1 MKTFTLK
8 EVSKK
13 INVKPATL
21 KKWEEDLGDY
31 LEIPRTKQGARIY
44 SQVEIDLLLEIKE
57 MYEKKLSTKMIL
69 HLLRGGTDLEDEIN
83 EPEAVDISEHIEEI
97 PEPQEHIPEHTE
109 EIPEPQ
115 EHISEHIEEIA
126 ELREDISEHK
136 EKIAESKEKISE
148 HSAQELAIVSHEGTP
163 ISDEEIAIKNA
174 DEFFVA
180 MDTYKQNF
188 LNEVTEEIRNVLRK
202 EVVDEVKKEIANGT
216 NYTVRSLSESIHQ
229 STASTKAELSEISVH
244 LEKSAEQTTERLLY
258 LSKSIANASHE
269 TSEEIYTLSKQL
281 SQSTEE
287 LAHYVDITNTEIFN
301 LSEVMEI
308 DRLERGKERDQFRHE
323 ITQREAAFQNLLT
336 GFRDVAA
343 AKEKKWWKFW
353 E

>member
-21 KKWEEDLGDY
+21 KKWEENLEEY

-44 SQVEIDLLLEIKE
+44 SQVEIDLLLEIKQ
-57 MYEKKLSTKMIL
+57 MYENKLSTSMIL
-69 HLLRGGTDLEDEIN
+69 HLLRGGTDIEDKIS
-83 EPEAVDISEHIEEI
+83 EPEAEHIEEMSE
-97 PEPQEHIPEHTE
+97 PEE
-109 EIPEPQ
+109 E
-115 EHISEHIEEIA
+115 
-126 ELREDISEHK
+126 
-136 EKIAESKEKISE
+136 ISE

-163 ISDEEIAIKNA
+163 ISDEEIEIKNA

-188 LNEVTEEIRNVLRK
+188 LNEVKEEIRNVLRK
-202 EVVDEVKKEIANGT
+202 EVVDEVKKEIVNGA
-216 NYTVRSLSESIHQ
+216 NYTVNSLSESIHQ
-229 STASTKAELSEISVH
+229 STASTKAELEELSDH

-258 LSKSIANASHE
+258 LSKSIVNASHE

-287 LAHYVDITNTEIFN
+287 LAHFVDITNTEIFN
-301 LSEVMEI
+301 LSEVIEI

-323 ITQREAAFQNLLT
+323 ITQREAAFQDLLT
-336 GFRDVAA
+336 SFRDVAA

>member
-21 KKWEEDLGDY
+21 KKWEDDLEEY

-44 SQVEIDLLLEIKE
+44 SQVEIDLLLEIKQ
-57 MYEKKLSTKMIL
+57 MYENKLSTPMIL
-69 HLLRGGTDLEDEIN
+69 HLLRGGTDDLE
-83 EPEAVDISEHIEEI
+83 
-97 PEPQEHIPEHTE
+97 
-109 EIPEPQ
+109 
-115 EHISEHIEEIA
+115 EEIA
-126 ELREDISEHK
+126 EHEAD
-136 EKIAESKEKISE
+136 ESSLQIEEMLETEEEISE
-148 HSAQELAIVSHEGTP
+148 HSAKELAIVSHEGTP
-163 ISDEEIAIKNA
+163 MSDEEIAIKNA

-180 MDTYKQNF
+180 MDNYKQNF
-188 LNEVTEEIRNVLRK
+188 LNEVKEEIRNVLRK
-202 EVVDEVKKEIANGT
+202 EVVDEVKKEIVSGANF
-216 NYTVRSLSESIHQ
+216 TVNSLSESINQ
-229 STASTKAELSEISVH
+229 STASTKAGIEELSDH

-258 LSKSIANASHE
+258 LSKSIVNASHE

-301 LSEVMEI
+301 LSEAIEI

-323 ITQREAAFQNLLT
+323 ITQREAAFQDLLT
-336 GFRDVAA
+336 SFRDVAA

>member
-21 KKWEEDLGDY
+21 KKWEDDLEEY

-44 SQVEIDLLLEIKE
+44 SQVEIDLLLEIKQ
-57 MYEKKLSTKMIL
+57 MYENKLSTSMIL
-69 HLLRGGTDLEDEIN
+69 HLLRGGTDDLEEEITEHEADE
-83 EPEAVDISEHIEEI
+83 SSLQIEEMS
-97 PEPQEHIPEHTE
+97 EAE
-109 EIPEPQ
+109 EE
-115 EHISEHIEEIA
+115 
-126 ELREDISEHK
+126 
-136 EKIAESKEKISE
+136 ISE

-163 ISDEEIAIKNA
+163 MSDEEIAIKNA

-180 MDTYKQNF
+180 MDNYKQNF
-188 LNEVTEEIRNVLRK
+188 LNDVKEEIRNVLRK
-202 EVVDEVKKEIANGT
+202 EVVDEVKKEIASGANF
-216 NYTVRSLSESIHQ
+216 TVNSLSESINQ
-229 STASTKAELSEISVH
+229 STASTKAGIEELSDH

-258 LSKSIANASHE
+258 LSKSIVNASHE

-301 LSEVMEI
+301 LSEAIEI

-323 ITQREAAFQNLLT
+323 ITQREAAFQDLLT
-336 GFRDVAA
+336 SFRDVAA

>member
-21 KKWEEDLGDY
+21 KKWEEDLEEY

-44 SQVEIDLLLEIKE
+44 SQVEIDLLLEIKQ
-57 MYEKKLSTKMIL
+57 MYENKLSTSKIL
-69 HLLRGGTDLEDEIN
+69 HILRGGTDIEDEVS
-83 EPEAVDISEHIEEI
+83 EPEAIETSEHIEEI
-97 PEPQEHIPEHTE
+97 SEPE
-109 EIPEPQ
+109 
-115 EHISEHIEEIA
+115 
-126 ELREDISEHK
+126 DD
-136 EKIAESKEKISE
+136 ISE

-163 ISDEEIAIKNA
+163 LSDEEIAIKNA
-174 DEFFVA
+174 DDFFGA

-188 LNEVTEEIRNVLRK
+188 LNEVKEEIRNVLRK
-202 EVVDEVKKEIANGT
+202 EVVDEVKKEIANGAD
-216 NYTVRSLSESIHQ
+216 YTVNTLSESINQ
-229 STASTKAELSEISVH
+229 STASTKAELEELSDH

-258 LSKSIANASHE
+258 LSKSIVNASHE

-281 SQSTEE
+281 SQSTED
-287 LAHYVDITNTEIFN
+287 LAHYVDITNSEIFN
-301 LSEVMEI
+301 LSEAIEI

-323 ITQREAAFQNLLT
+323 ITQREAAFQDLLT
-336 GFRDVAA
+336 SFRDVAA

>member
-21 KKWEEDLGDY
+21 KKWEDDLEEY

-44 SQVEIDLLLEIKE
+44 SQVEIDLLLEIKQ
-57 MYEKKLSTKMIL
+57 MYENKLSTPMIL
-69 HLLRGGTDLEDEIN
+69 HLLRGGTDDLEEDIAEHEADESSLQIA
-83 EPEAVDISEHIEEI
+83 EMSE
-97 PEPQEHIPEHTE
+97 TE
-109 EIPEPQ
+109 EE
-115 EHISEHIEEIA
+115 
-126 ELREDISEHK
+126 
-136 EKIAESKEKISE
+136 ISE
-148 HSAQELAIVSHEGTP
+148 HSAKELAIVSHEGTP
-163 ISDEEIAIKNA
+163 MSDEEIAIKNA

-180 MDTYKQNF
+180 MDNYKQNF
-188 LNEVTEEIRNVLRK
+188 LNEVKEEIRNVLRK
-202 EVVDEVKKEIANGT
+202 EVVDEVKKEIASGANF
-216 NYTVRSLSESIHQ
+216 TVNSLSESINQ
-229 STASTKAELSEISVH
+229 STASTKAGIEELSDH

-258 LSKSIANASHE
+258 LSKSIVNASHE

-301 LSEVMEI
+301 LSEAIEI

-323 ITQREAAFQNLLT
+323 ITQREAAFQDLLT
-336 GFRDVAA
+336 SFRDVAA

-353 E
+353 D

>member
-21 KKWEEDLGDY
+21 KKWEEDLEQY

-44 SQVEIDLLLEIKE
+44 SQVEIDLLLEIKQ
-57 MYEKKLSTKMIL
+57 MYENKLSTSKIL
-69 HLLRGGTDLEDEIN
+69 HILRGGTDIEDEVS
-83 EPEAVDISEHIEEI
+83 EPEANETSEHIEEI
-97 PEPQEHIPEHTE
+97 SETE
-109 EIPEPQ
+109 
-115 EHISEHIEEIA
+115 
-126 ELREDISEHK
+126 DD
-136 EKIAESKEKISE
+136 ISE

-163 ISDEEIAIKNA
+163 LSDEEIAIKNA
-174 DEFFVA
+174 DDFFGA

-188 LNEVTEEIRNVLRK
+188 LNEVKEEIRNVLRK
-202 EVVDEVKKEIANGT
+202 EVVDEVKKEIANGAD
-216 NYTVRSLSESIHQ
+216 YTVNTLSESINQ
-229 STASTKAELSEISVH
+229 STASTKAELEELSDH

-258 LSKSIANASHE
+258 LSKSIVNASHE

-281 SQSTEE
+281 SQSTED
-287 LAHYVDITNTEIFN
+287 LAHYVDITNSEIFN
-301 LSEVMEI
+301 LSEAIEI

-323 ITQREAAFQNLLT
+323 ITQREAAFQDLLT
-336 GFRDVAA
+336 SFRDVAA

>member
-1 MKTFTLK
+1 MRTFTLK

-21 KKWEEDLGDY
+21 KKWEEDLEEY
-31 LEIPRTKQGARIY
+31 LEIPRTRQGARIY
-44 SQVEIDLLLEIKE
+44 SQVEIDLLLEIKQ
-57 MYEKKLSTKMIL
+57 MYENKLSTSMIL
-69 HLLRGGTDLEDEIN
+69 HLLRGGTDLEDEI
-83 EPEAVDISEHIEEI
+83 SEY
-97 PEPQEHIPEHTE
+97 TE
-109 EIPEPQ
+109 EIT
-115 EHISEHIEEIA
+115 EHLEEISEQ
-126 ELREDISEHK
+126 
-136 EKIAESKEKISE
+136 
-148 HSAQELAIVSHEGTP
+148 SAQELAIVSHEGTP

-188 LNEVTEEIRNVLRK
+188 LNEVKEEIRNVLRK
-202 EVVDEVKKEIANGT
+202 EVVDEVKKEIANGA
-216 NYTVRSLSESIHQ
+216 NYTVNSLSESINQ
-229 STASTKAELSEISVH
+229 STASTKAELEELSDH

-258 LSKSIANASHE
+258 LSKSIVNASHE

-301 LSEVMEI
+301 LSEAIEI
-308 DRLERGKERDQFRHE
+308 DRLERGKERDHFRHE
-323 ITQREAAFQNLLT
+323 ITQREAAFQDLLT
-336 GFRDVAA
+336 SFRDVAA